1 VSGPVLPL
9 VAVALV
15 VVATIGIGVYG
26 LRLART
32 TSDFLVASRTVSPL
46 WNASAIGGE
55 YLSAASF
62 LGVAGLVMAYGA
74 DALWYPVGFV
84 AGYFVLLLF
93 VAAPLR
99 RSGAYTV
106 PDFAE
111 VRLGSRGLRRLC
123 ALAVVAIGLLYLV
136 PQLHGAGLALRAT
149 TGAPVQAGAVLVAV
163 VVTVNVAGG
172 GMRSATFV
180 QAFQYWLKL
189 TALAVPAVFLL
200 LAWQGDG
207 RPALDTPTPPAFPQ
221 RTTVEVDSSTRFVV
235 DEPVTVTVDGRERR
249 LEAGS
254 TAVPSG
260 SSVVFPA
267 GAAVPHVESLTP
279 ATGLDWSRPLSGAGG
294 VEHPLYATYALVLA
308 TFLGTMGL
316 PHVLVRFYTNP
327 DGRAARR
334 TTLGVLALL
343 GAFYLLPTVYGA
355 LGRLYVPEL
364 LLTGRTDA
372 VVLSLPVAAL
382 SGPAGPLLQ
391 ALLVAG
397 AFAAFL
403 STSSGLLVTTAGVL
417 AQDLL
422 PAGRGDR
429 SPGRVRGSVR
439 GFQLAALATGAV
451 SLLVALPAA
460 ALPLT
465 QVVGL
470 AFAVAASTFCP
481 LLVLGIW
488 WRGLTVVGAGAGLLV
503 GGGLSTLAVAAT
515 LTGSAGTGGW
525 PAALL
530 AQPAAWTVPTAF
542 AVMVAGSLATR
553 RTVPP
558 DIGRTMMLLHAPEG
572 LGLPAGSGPLGHL
585 DRSSP
590 ETTARRRQR
599 AVRRTTP

>member
-1 VSGPVLPL
+1 M
-9 VAVALV
+9 
-15 VVATIGIGVYG
+15 
-26 LRLART
+26 
-32 TSDFLVASRTVSPL
+32 SPL

-84 AGYFVLLLF
+84 AGYFVLLLL

-123 ALAVVAIGLLYLV
+123 AVAAVAIGMLYLV

-149 TGAPVQAGAVLVAV
+149 TGAPVQVGAVLVAV

-207 RPALDTPTPPAFPQ
+207 RPALAGPAGPEFTAT
-221 RTTVEVDSSTRFVV
+221 TTVSLSSDVRFVV
-235 DEPVTVTVDGRERR
+235 EERVDVVVDGQPRTLQAGPQE
-249 LEAGS
+249 LAEGS
-254 TAVPSG
+254 T
-260 SSVVFPA
+260 VVFPA
-267 GAAVPHVESLTP
+267 GSAVPHVE
-279 ATGLDWSRPLSGAGG
+279 GLEPSRGTSWVRPLSGAGG

-334 TTLGVLALL
+334 TTLVVIALL
-343 GAFYLLPTVYGA
+343 GAFYLLPALYGA

-382 SGPAGPLLQ
+382 GGTAGPLLQ
-391 ALLVAG
+391 SLLVAG

-417 AQDLL
+417 VQDLL
-422 PAGRGDR
+422 PTGLGEGRL
-429 SPGRVRGSVR
+429 RGSVR
-439 GFQLAALATGAV
+439 GFQLATLAVGAVALA
-451 SLLVALPAA
+451 VALAAA
-460 ALPLT
+460 ALPIT

-488 WRGLTVVGAGAGLLV
+488 WRGLTAAGATTGLVV
-503 GGGLSTLAVAAT
+503 GGGLSSTAVGMTLSGVVD
-515 LTGSAGTGGW
+515 GGW
-525 PAALL
+525 GQALL

-542 AVMVAGSLATR
+542 LVMVVTSLLTR
-553 RTVPP
+553 STVPA
-558 DIGRTMMLLHAPEG
+558 DVGRTMLALHAPDA
-572 LGLPAGSGPLGHL
+572 LGLPAAP
-585 DRSSP
+585 
-590 ETTARRRQR
+590 TARR
-599 AVRRTTP
+599 A

>member
-1 VSGPVLPL
+1 MSDAALPL

-15 VVATIGIGVYG
+15 VSATIGIGVYG

-84 AGYFVLLLF
+84 AGYFVLLLL

-123 ALAVVAIGLLYLV
+123 AVAAVAIGMLYLV

-149 TGAPVQAGAVLVAV
+149 TGAPVQVGAVLVAV
-163 VVTVNVAGG
+163 VVTINVAGG

-207 RPALDTPTPPAFPQ
+207 RPQLAGPAEPVFAET
-221 RTTVEVDSSTRFVV
+221 TTVSVDSAVRFVV
-235 DEPVTVTVDGRERR
+235 DDPVDVIVDGRPRTLPAGAQELRQ
-249 LEAGS
+249 GS
-254 TAVPSG
+254 T
-260 SSVVFPA
+260 VVFPA
-267 GAAVPHVESLTP
+267 GSAVPHVE
-279 ATGLDWSRPLSGAGG
+279 GLEPSRGSAWVRPLSGAGG

-334 TTLGVLALL
+334 TTLVVIALL
-343 GAFYLLPTVYGA
+343 GAFYLLPALYGA

-382 SGPAGPLLQ
+382 GGTAGPLLQ

-417 AQDLL
+417 VQDLL
-422 PAGRGDR
+422 PAGRAE
-429 SPGRVRGSVR
+429 GRLRGSVR
-439 GFQLAALATGAV
+439 GFQLATVAVGVVALVVALA
-451 SLLVALPAA
+451 AA
-460 ALPLT
+460 ALPVT

-488 WRGLTVVGAGAGLLV
+488 WRGLTAAGATAGLLA
-503 GGGLSTLAVAAT
+503 GGGLSSLAVGIT
-515 LTGSAGTGGW
+515 LSGAVDGGW
-525 PAALL
+525 GQALL

-542 AVMVAGSLATR
+542 LVMVVGSLVTR
-553 RTVPP
+553 TTVPA
-558 DIGRTMMLLHAPEG
+558 DVGRTMLALHAPDA
-572 LGLPAGSGPLGHL
+572 LGLPAVP
-585 DRSSP
+585 
-590 ETTARRRQR
+590 TARR
-599 AVRRTTP
+599 P

>member
-1 VSGPVLPL
+1 MTL

-15 VVATIGIGVYG
+15 VAATVGIGVYG
-26 LRLART
+26 LRMART
-32 TSDFLVASRTVSPL
+32 TSDFLVASRSVSPL

-84 AGYFVLLLF
+84 AGYFVLLLL

-111 VRLGSRGLRRLC
+111 VRLGSQRLRRLS
-123 ALAVVAIGLLYLV
+123 ALTVVAIGLLYLV

-149 TGAPVQAGAVLVAV
+149 TGAPTQAGAVLVAV

-189 TALAVPAVFLL
+189 TALAVPAIFLV
-200 LAWQGDG
+200 LAWEADG
-207 RPALDTPTPPAFPQ
+207 RPAVNALTAPTFSQ
-221 RTTVEVDSSTRFVV
+221 TTTVELDASVRVVV
-235 DEPVTVTVDGRERR
+235 DEPVRVLVSGRPR
-249 LEAGS
+249 LLAAGTHVLDEGS
-254 TAVPSG
+254 T
-260 SSVVFPA
+260 VVFPA
-267 GAAVPHVESLTP
+267 GSAVPHVEDLEP
-279 ATGLDWSRPLSGAGG
+279 ATGSDWALPLSGAGG
-294 VEHPLYATYALVLA
+294 TEHPLYATYALVLA

-334 TTLGVLALL
+334 TTLLVLVLL
-343 GAFYLLPTVYGA
+343 GAFYLLPALYGA
-355 LGRLYVPEL
+355 LGRLYAPEL
-364 LLTGRTDA
+364 LMTGRTDA
-372 VVLSLPVAAL
+372 VVLALPVAAV
-382 SGPAGPLLQ
+382 GGTAGQLLQ
-391 ALLVAG
+391 SLLVAG

-417 AQDLL
+417 AQDVL
-422 PAGRGDR
+422 PGDR
-429 SPGRVRGSVR
+429 AGGRLRGSVR
-439 GFQLAALATGAV
+439 GFQLAAVATGAV
-451 SLLVALPAA
+451 ALALALAA
-460 ALPLT
+460 TTLPLT

-488 WRGLTVVGAGAGLLV
+488 WRGLTAAGAAAGLLA
-503 GGGLSTLAVAAT
+503 GGGLSASAVGAT
-515 LTGSAGTGGW
+515 LTGLGGDGWTG
-525 PAALL
+525 ALL
-530 AQPAAWTVPTAF
+530 AQPAAWTVPVAF
-542 AVMVAGSLATR
+542 ATMVAGSRLTR
-553 RTVPP
+553 GSVPS
-558 DIGRTMMLLHAPEG
+558 DVGRTMLAMHAPDD
-572 LGLPAGSGPLGHL
+572 LGLPPTI
-585 DRSSP
+585 DRSSSGS
-590 ETTARRRQR
+590 TARRRQPV
-599 AVRRTTP
+599 ARRNRR